1 MFVFVE
7 ASNAFAAW
15 SSAQTS
21 VQRVSPG
28 VIPAGDRRCI
38 ASRYIK
44 QSIAAVLADVVEG
57 ADFTVLAFGHD
68 DALLQDVVR
77 DEVSRCFQIVHMCR
91 EMPTAEENLQPLL
104 LEHGRII
111 EIGRR

>member
-7 ASNAFAAW
+7 ASNAFATRRA
-15 SSAQTS
+15 AQAS
-21 VQRVSPG
+21 VQCVSPG
-28 VIPAGDRRCI
+28 VIPAGDRRCM
-38 ASRYIK
+38 ASRYIN

-77 DEVSRCFQIVHMCR
+77 DEVPRCFQIVHMHH
-91 EMPTAEENLQPLL
+91 EMPTAEEDLQ
-104 LEHGRII
+104 
-111 EIGRR
+111 